1 MKCFAFLNHWQR
13 RGAPRG
19 PVTVEAPPVAPP
31 QPEPSPAEELS
42 LAGTSSPARSGSSGR
57 RRAEKFSFRELA
69 VITKNF
75 KDSNCLGEGGFG
87 KVYKGRLQ
95 TGELVAIKL
104 LNLLGEQG
112 RREFLLETLMLVVL
126 EHPNLVKLVGYCAE
140 GDQRLLVYEF
150 MPQGSLESHI
160 HDLPTG
166 REALRWDARVKI
178 ALGAARGVSYLHH
191 AMNPSVIHRDIKSA
205 NILLDDEFNPKVS
218 DFGIAKFGPV
228 GDETHVSTRVMGTY
242 GYCAPEYAM
251 TGKLTAKSDVYSF
264 GVVLLELITG
274 RKAFNTSARRNNSLV
289 IWVRP
294 YLRNGLYSAMADPAL
309 RGQYPE
315 RAFRQMAMAAMTMVR
330 EDPRSRPTMLEV
342 VAALEFISSGSDAS
356 PSTSDSAARS
366 GPATQ

>member
-19 PVTVEAPPVAPP
+19 PVTVEAPPKKSR
-31 QPEPSPAEELS
+31 EI
-42 LAGTSSPARSGSSGR
+42 
-57 RRAEKFSFRELA
+57 SFRELA

-95 TGELVAIKL
+95 TGEASILFRL
-104 LNLLGEQG
+104 LQCPSPVS
-112 RREFLLETLMLVVL
+112 FLTLMLVVL

-228 GDETHVSTRVMGTY
+228 GDETHVSTR
-242 GYCAPEYAM
+242 YAM

-289 IWVRP
+289 IWVVGR
-294 YLRNGLYSAMADPAL
+294 
-309 RGQYPE
+309 
-315 RAFRQMAMAAMTMVR
+315 
-330 EDPRSRPTMLEV
+330 RSLKLLPSLSHSLSIT
-342 VAALEFISSGSDAS
+342 EFLVGWMIH
-356 PSTSDSAARS
+356 R
-366 GPATQ
+366 